1 MIFKLYDIRGIYPQE
16 INENFAYSLGRT
28 FGKSYKKIL
37 FGIDSRISSEKFK
50 DPFVTGVVDEGAKI
64 SYAGMISTPFMY
76 FATKNNFDVGV
87 LATASHNPKEYG
99 GFKACDIE
107 GLPLSPINQIK
118 PMFKEYE
125 LPKIL
130 EKAEDYKINL
140 ENNYITYYLNKFE
153 NIKTPK
159 IVVDFSNGATIIERK
174 ILDTIFKN
182 KIYLSY
188 IPDGNFPDHMPNTM
202 TLDCLENIIH
212 KVLAEKADIGIIFD
226 GDGDRIGII
235 DEKGQPI
242 KGDILTAIISEQLL
256 SELKGNI
263 IYDLR
268 CSKIVPETIR
278 ANGGKPIKTRVGHYF
293 IKKLMKEKDAI
304 FAGELS
310 NHFYFKEAGGFEAPL
325 LALLYILKS
334 IDNNTLS
341 DISKKYKKYYQSGE
355 LNYKVEDKEGKMKS
369 ILELFSE
376 GRVEKIDG
384 ISIYYK
390 DWWINVRPSNTEPV
404 LRVNIESN
412 NADILMEKINHIKKI
427 MDS

>member
-1 MIFKLYDIRGIYPQE
+1 MIFKLYDIRGVYPTE
-16 INENFAYSLGRT
+16 IDEKFAYNLGRT
-28 FGKSYKKIL
+28 FGKLYERIL
-37 FGIDSRISSEKFK
+37 FGIDSRISSEKFR
-50 DPFVTGVVDEGAKI
+50 DPFITGAIDEDATA

-76 FATKNNFDVGV
+76 FATKGSFDVGV

-107 GLPLSPINQIK
+107 GIPLSPINQIK
-118 PMFKEYE
+118 PAYSEYE
-125 LPKIL
+125 FPKTL

-140 ENNYITYYLNKFE
+140 ENKYINYYLNKFE

-159 IVVDFSNGATIIERK
+159 IVVDFSNGATVVERK
-174 ILDTIFKN
+174 ILDAIFKN
-182 KIYLSY
+182 KTYLSY
-188 IPDGNFPDHMPNTM
+188 TPDGNFPDHMPNTM
-202 TLDCLENIIH
+202 TPDCLENIIH
-212 KVLAEKADIGIIFD
+212 KVLEEKADIGIIFD

-256 SELKGNI
+256 SGLKGNI

-268 CSKIVPETIR
+268 CSKIVPETII
-278 ANGGKPIKTRVGHYF
+278 ANGGTPIKSRVGHYF
-293 IKKLMKEKDAI
+293 IKKLMKEKDVI

-334 IDNNTLS
+334 IENNTLS
-341 DISKKYKKYYQSGE
+341 EIAKKYAKYYQSGE
-355 LNYKVEDKEGKMKS
+355 LNFKVEDKEGKMKS
-369 ILELFSE
+369 ILDLFNE
-376 GRVEKIDG
+376 GQVEEIDG

-412 NADILMEKINHIKKI
+412 NEDTLMEKINYIKKI